1 MTEWGIYS
9 PDCHLFFLFLLGD
22 SPNSEKEHSGF
33 ELARLVAQRIPNG
46 HGLLFRLIAN
56 KHLHRPRP
64 LFLSRNRSRSITFL
78 RSITSKL
85 CMVSALNADFL
96 IILWHKFPA
105 CHNFIHI
112 QHAIFASVNCDN
124 GHIRSR

>member
-46 HGLLFRLIAN
+46 IGSLFRLIAN
-56 KHLHRPRP
+56 KHLHRPQCRLP
-64 LFLSRNRSRSITFL
+64 YNL
-78 RSITSKL
+78 
-85 CMVSALNADFL
+85 VA
-96 IILWHKFPA
+96 
-105 CHNFIHI
+105 
-112 QHAIFASVNCDN
+112 
-124 GHIRSR
+124 

>member
-46 HGLLFRLIAN
+46 HGFSLSLLGDSPNSEKEHSGFELARLVAQRDN
-56 KHLHRPRP
+56 TCPAHLI
-64 LFLSRNRSRSITFL
+64 LFL
-78 RSITSKL
+78 
-85 CMVSALNADFL
+85 
-96 IILWHKFPA
+96 ILSFD
-105 CHNFIHI
+105 I
-112 QHAIFASVNCDN
+112 
-124 GHIRSR
+124 